1 MGRSMKKVPIIKSGG
16 YGTYGKHLA
25 NKRVRRDY
33 SISNG
38 NNYRKL
44 FESWDIFDH
53 KSNLYKLDKKDGI
66 PVYYYSK
73 DKLTLNEIMRYWR
86 K

>member
-1 MGRSMKKVPIIKSGG
+1 MSRSMKKVPIIKSGG
-16 YGTYGKHLA
+16 YGKYGKHLA
-25 NKRVRRDY
+25 NKKVRKFNY
-33 SISNG
+33 IANG

-44 FESWDIFDH
+44 FESWDIFDY

-66 PVYYYSK
+66 PVYHYSK
-73 DKLTLNEIMRYWR
+73 DKMTLNEIMHYWR